1 MILASAT
8 KADTLNV
15 FGAMG
20 GLRLIPAGGSELW
33 LGLVVGRL
41 VGARWWGRE
50 ISKWRLIL
58 AAVTLANPLNVSGAM
73 CPSLCAPHKIELG
86 CWFWA
91 GAAVVGRLVGAR
103 WWDRGISK
111 WRNREHLATLPTCQP

>member
-1 MILASAT
+1 M
-8 KADTLNV
+8 

-73 CPSLCAPHKIELG
+73 CPPHGSALLLVLG
-86 CWFWA
+86 CCCCGW
-91 GAAVVGRLVGAR
+91 V
-103 WWDRGISK
+103 
-111 WRNREHLATLPTCQP
+111 